1 MFKCEQCP
9 STFTRKDNLVVH
21 QKKHAGVRFPC
32 TACPSTFSY
41 KNNLNKHLKNI
52 HGIVPAHLRPLPA
65 APIIDQ
71 PARPSVIQFAPRI
84 VAPDSAANDTCII
97 IEDEDTGIIR
107 ARPLQRGEIEI
118 APNII
123 VPDIPAGPSYEL
135 QHQSNMP
142 NDGYDDMCV
151 AVLENA
157 QNKGLCK
164 ASDSYTTSVG
174 GKRISIANTVSAV
187 KAKKARM
194 ELVRSPGLREI
205 SSSGKRRIVW
215 YFAKNLNNIRNYPD
229 FLRSLQPALT
239 DRLRTHAQ
247 RHPIKFSLKLEAT
260 YNRPNVPNSSEN
272 RAFTTSAKEIFRG
285 TKIETVVEES
295 FMKLLAE
302 EDAYVSRGSGFTLES
317 IDGLLLAVYKYTPIS
332 GSSYIQLPKSIIDK
346 RAIINP
352 KNTDQQCFKWAILA
366 KHVAGQN
373 KFRVNENYTEH
384 EDKYIFNGISFPTPL
399 SDITKFE
406 KNNQNVS
413 VNVYGLE
420 KRLQPPKKYP
430 SYEVF
435 PLKVVDDEKRDHF
448 DLLLVTDGNNT
459 HYTYISNFS
468 RLLRSQKT
476 SHAGQVIFCK
486 RCFTSFDRQNL
497 KYKLS
502 GQAALEHHRLICGP
516 HKPIRPKMPKEG
528 DVLQFTAWQNAQ
540 RHPIVIYADFEA
552 LLVKTEEEKGG
563 NTTIIQKHR
572 PMSYGF
578 LVKASENVSIELLT
592 QFNIPIGPVIYRG
605 SESRQDV
612 AKHFIQNITDV
623 AEKIEKLLKTNIAL
637 TMTDE
642 DTAKHNSCFKCNL
655 CKCSVDT
662 YTRVRDHDHLTGKFR
677 QTLCSRCNL
686 SLKQP
691 NYVPVF
697 IHNLSNYDAHFIV
710 TELGYNSKRIKVI
723 PNSEEKYVTFSKY
736 ISNDFTI
743 RFVDT
748 FRFMATSLSTLA
760 NNLITP
766 NLEKFRITAKHF
778 SNNDLPLVTRKGVY
792 PYDFTDDWSKLE
804 QTSLPPIEDF
814 YSVLTEEH
822 VKDTEY
828 QFAVEVWNHF
838 NCQTLG
844 EYSDLYL
851 KVDVLLLAD
860 VFENFRDLC
869 LNTYHLDPAYY
880 YTAPG
885 FSFDAMLKYTAI
897 KLELLSDY
905 EMLLMFEDGI
915 RGGLTQASMRYAKS
929 NNEKTPDYNPA
940 DPKSWL
946 VYQDC
951 NNLYGWAMSQFM
963 PYGDFKWG

>member
-1 MFKCEQCP
+1 MFQCEQCA

-84 VAPDSAANDTCII
+84 VAPGSAADDTCVI
-97 IEDEDTGIIR
+97 IEDEDT
-107 ARPLQRGEIEI
+107 
-118 APNII
+118 
-123 VPDIPAGPSYEL
+123 
-135 QHQSNMP
+135 
-142 NDGYDDMCV
+142 
-151 AVLENA
+151 
-157 QNKGLCK
+157 
-164 ASDSYTTSVG
+164 DSYTTSVG

-205 SSSGKRRIVW
+205 SSSGKRKIVW
-215 YFAKNLNNIRNYPD
+215 YFAKNLNNVRNYSD

-239 DRLRTHAQ
+239 DKLKTHVQ
-247 RHPIKFSLKLEAT
+247 EHPIKFSLKLEAT
-260 YNRPNVPNSSEN
+260 YNRPNVSNSSEN
-272 RAFTTSAKEIFRG
+272 RAFTTSAKEIFMG
-285 TKIETVVEES
+285 TKIETIVEES

-302 EDAYVSRGSGFTLES
+302 EDTYISRGSGFTLES
-317 IDGLLLAVYKYTPIS
+317 IDDLLLAVYKYTPIS

-366 KHVAGQN
+366 KYVAGEN

-399 SDITKFE
+399 SDISKFE

-516 HKPIRPKMPKEG
+516 HKPIRLIMPKEG

-552 LLVKTEEEKGG
+552 LLVKTEEEKGD

-578 LVKASENVSIELLT
+578 LVKASENVPIELLT

-612 AKHFIQNITDV
+612 AKHFIYNITDV
-623 AEKIEKLLKTNIAL
+623 AEKIEQLLKTNVMINMSAHDKAVHEAA
-637 TMTDE
+637 T
-642 DTAKHNSCFKCNL
+642 HCNL
-655 CKCSVDT
+655 CCIKFT
-662 YTRVRDHDHLTGKFR
+662 PPHEIQHRKTADHCHLSGKYR
-677 QTLCSRCNL
+677 QALCNMCNQKL
-686 SLKQP
+686 QT
-691 NYVPVF
+691 PVF
-697 IHNLSNYDAHFIV
+697 VPCFLHNLSNYDAHFIV

-723 PNSEEKYVTFSKY
+723 PNS
-736 ISNDFTI
+736 
-743 RFVDT
+743 
-748 FRFMATSLSTLA
+748 
-760 NNLITP
+760 
-766 NLEKFRITAKHF
+766 
-778 SNNDLPLVTRKGVY
+778 
-792 PYDFTDDWSKLE
+792 
-804 QTSLPPIEDF
+804 
-814 YSVLTEEH
+814 
-822 VKDTEY
+822 
-828 QFAVEVWNHF
+828 
-838 NCQTLG
+838 
-844 EYSDLYL
+844 
-851 KVDVLLLAD
+851 
-860 VFENFRDLC
+860 
-869 LNTYHLDPAYY
+869 
-880 YTAPG
+880 
-885 FSFDAMLKYTAI
+885 
-897 KLELLSDY
+897 
-905 EMLLMFEDGI
+905 
-915 RGGLTQASMRYAKS
+915 
-929 NNEKTPDYNPA
+929 
-940 DPKSWL
+940 
-946 VYQDC
+946 
-951 NNLYGWAMSQFM
+951 
-963 PYGDFKWG
+963 

>member
-1 MFKCEQCP
+1 
-9 STFTRKDNLVVH
+9 
-21 QKKHAGVRFPC
+21 
-32 TACPSTFSY
+32 
-41 KNNLNKHLKNI
+41 
-52 HGIVPAHLRPLPA
+52 
-65 APIIDQ
+65 
-71 PARPSVIQFAPRI
+71 
-84 VAPDSAANDTCII
+84 
-97 IEDEDTGIIR
+97 
-107 ARPLQRGEIEI
+107 
-118 APNII
+118 
-123 VPDIPAGPSYEL
+123 
-135 QHQSNMP
+135 
-142 NDGYDDMCV
+142 
-151 AVLENA
+151 
-157 QNKGLCK
+157 
-164 ASDSYTTSVG
+164 
-174 GKRISIANTVSAV
+174 
-187 KAKKARM
+187 
-194 ELVRSPGLREI
+194 
-205 SSSGKRRIVW
+205 
-215 YFAKNLNNIRNYPD
+215 
-229 FLRSLQPALT
+229 
-239 DRLRTHAQ
+239 
-247 RHPIKFSLKLEAT
+247 
-260 YNRPNVPNSSEN
+260 
-272 RAFTTSAKEIFRG
+272 
-285 TKIETVVEES
+285 
-295 FMKLLAE
+295 
-302 EDAYVSRGSGFTLES
+302 
-317 IDGLLLAVYKYTPIS
+317 
-332 GSSYIQLPKSIIDK
+332 
-346 RAIINP
+346 
-352 KNTDQQCFKWAILA
+352 
-366 KHVAGQN
+366 
-373 KFRVNENYTEH
+373 
-384 EDKYIFNGISFPTPL
+384 
-399 SDITKFE
+399 
-406 KNNQNVS
+406 
-413 VNVYGLE
+413 
-420 KRLQPPKKYP
+420 
-430 SYEVF
+430 
-435 PLKVVDDEKRDHF
+435 
-448 DLLLVTDGNNT
+448 
-459 HYTYISNFS
+459 
-468 RLLRSQKT
+468 
-476 SHAGQVIFCK
+476 
-486 RCFTSFDRQNL
+486 
-497 KYKLS
+497 
-502 GQAALEHHRLICGP
+502 
-516 HKPIRPKMPKEG
+516 
-528 DVLQFTAWQNAQ
+528 
-540 RHPIVIYADFEA
+540 
-552 LLVKTEEEKGG
+552 
-563 NTTIIQKHR
+563 
-572 PMSYGF
+572 MSYGF

-940 DPKSWL
+940 VPKSWL

-963 PYGDFKWG
+963 PYGDFKWVKPSLDGLYDLTEDSPIGRVYEVDIVYPKNLHNKHNDLPFLPQNSVPPGSKVRKLMATFEPKKNYIIHYRNLQQALNNGLIVEKVHRVIQFKQSPWLAQYIELNTNMRKKAENEFERDFFKLMNNAVFGKTMENVRKRMDMELVSCNRRLQKLINRSTFKYSTTYTENLNAVTLEKKIIDFCKPIYIGLAVLDISKSLIYDYHYNVMKSHYGDKIELMYTDTDSLVYFIHTDNFYEDLKNNNNLLERMDTSNLPEDHPCYIAERQKIPGLFSDETDGLIMTEFCAMRAKSYSYILNGEEKIKAKGIRKHVVKNHMTFYDHKKCLFDEEEEGENKRENVSIRSFKHQLMTIKSNKLTFNNFDDKRVVLQDKVHTLAHGHYSLK

>member
-1 MFKCEQCP
+1 
-9 STFTRKDNLVVH
+9 
-21 QKKHAGVRFPC
+21 
-32 TACPSTFSY
+32 
-41 KNNLNKHLKNI
+41 
-52 HGIVPAHLRPLPA
+52 
-65 APIIDQ
+65 
-71 PARPSVIQFAPRI
+71 
-84 VAPDSAANDTCII
+84 
-97 IEDEDTGIIR
+97 
-107 ARPLQRGEIEI
+107 
-118 APNII
+118 
-123 VPDIPAGPSYEL
+123 
-135 QHQSNMP
+135 
-142 NDGYDDMCV
+142 
-151 AVLENA
+151 
-157 QNKGLCK
+157 
-164 ASDSYTTSVG
+164 
-174 GKRISIANTVSAV
+174 
-187 KAKKARM
+187 
-194 ELVRSPGLREI
+194 
-205 SSSGKRRIVW
+205 
-215 YFAKNLNNIRNYPD
+215 
-229 FLRSLQPALT
+229 
-239 DRLRTHAQ
+239 
-247 RHPIKFSLKLEAT
+247 
-260 YNRPNVPNSSEN
+260 
-272 RAFTTSAKEIFRG
+272 
-285 TKIETVVEES
+285 
-295 FMKLLAE
+295 
-302 EDAYVSRGSGFTLES
+302 
-317 IDGLLLAVYKYTPIS
+317 
-332 GSSYIQLPKSIIDK
+332 
-346 RAIINP
+346 
-352 KNTDQQCFKWAILA
+352 
-366 KHVAGQN
+366 
-373 KFRVNENYTEH
+373 
-384 EDKYIFNGISFPTPL
+384 
-399 SDITKFE
+399 
-406 KNNQNVS
+406 
-413 VNVYGLE
+413 
-420 KRLQPPKKYP
+420 
-430 SYEVF
+430 
-435 PLKVVDDEKRDHF
+435 
-448 DLLLVTDGNNT
+448 
-459 HYTYISNFS
+459 
-468 RLLRSQKT
+468 
-476 SHAGQVIFCK
+476 
-486 RCFTSFDRQNL
+486 
-497 KYKLS
+497 
-502 GQAALEHHRLICGP
+502 
-516 HKPIRPKMPKEG
+516 
-528 DVLQFTAWQNAQ
+528 
-540 RHPIVIYADFEA
+540 
-552 LLVKTEEEKGG
+552 
-563 NTTIIQKHR
+563 
-572 PMSYGF
+572 MSYGF

-963 PYGDFKWG
+963 PYGDFKWVKPSLDGLYDLTEDSPIGRVYEVDIVYPKNLHNKHNDLPFLPQNSVPPGSKVRKLMATFEPKKNYIIHYRNLQQALNNGLIVEKVHRVIQFKQSPWLAQYIELNTNMRKKAENEFERDFFKLMNNAVFGKTMENVRKRMDMELVSCNRRLQKLINRSTFKYSTTYTENLNAVTLEKKNH